1 MVKPQITVHND
12 ANSMIGK
19 KRAQKSS
26 SLCILVIIFLLN
38 PERVGPEG
46 TVEGGGG
53 AEGYQRGWG
62 GFLNGQSSIPEK
74 QQLCYY

>member
-46 TVEGGGG
+46 TVEVGGGG
-53 AEGYQRGWG
+53 LKGTRGG
-62 GFLNGQSSIPEK
+62 GVGF
-74 QQLCYY
+74 